1 MPRLY
6 FYPPYTSCTFVLPF
20 STVFTVEISVDVPPC
35 MPLPLV
41 EIYGHVL
48 SWTLLLSVEIS
59 LDVPTRAYVHALP
72 QVSLIVLPCFCLSVH
87 VLLRASMHV
96 PPLESVLMMDV
107 LRVCLLL
114 CPTDSPSSSVMRV
127 TALGVGK
134 VSGYILG
141 GGSLVIVGVGGD
153 GAAGVAVTRLVVV

>member
-1 MPRLY
+1 MYYHIFRGKVRGCAY
-6 FYPPYTSCTFVLPF
+6 MHVHTFSKNVWAHASVHAVF
-20 STVFTVEISVDVPPC
+20 SVEAP
-35 MPLPLV
+35 
-41 EIYGHVL
+41 
-48 SWTLLLSVEIS
+48 LLSVEVS
-59 LDVPTRAYVHALP
+59 MHVPTQAYVHALP
-72 QVSLIVLPCFCLSVH
+72 RLSLIVIPCFCLSVH
-87 VLLRASMHV
+87 V
-96 PPLESVLMMDV
+96 PQLESVLMMDV